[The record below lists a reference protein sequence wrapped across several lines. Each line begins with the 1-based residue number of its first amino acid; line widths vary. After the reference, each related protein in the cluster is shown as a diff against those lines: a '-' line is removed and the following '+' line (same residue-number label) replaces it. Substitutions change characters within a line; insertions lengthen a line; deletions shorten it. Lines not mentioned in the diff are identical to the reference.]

1 MVIFWAAIMWA
12 VINGPSAAQ
21 DQAWL
26 QVEAQPSLAKA
37 LDRARA
43 YGSLFPD
50 TSGFKIKSGWYAVVL
65 GPQSPAA
72 AAGRLNDLKRSGMI
86 PQDSYITDGSDHRAA
101 FWPEAGVP
109 DPEATAQDEAVAV
122 EPLPDPIVV
131 VPEPVAEP
139 AIDLDETPAE
149 AKRSEAAL
157 SRDDRIAL
165 QSGLAWYG
173 FYASALDGAIGP
185 GTRKSMAAWQEANGL
200 EATGILTS
208 RQRATLVANAAADK
222 AEFGFETVTEAE
234 SGIEITLPLA
244 LVAFDHYEP
253 PFVHFAEKNG
263 SGLRVILISQPGDA
277 AALSGLY
284 DVLQTLAV
292 VPHEGERSKA
302 ERSFTISGQSESVQS
317 YAYAEAAKGA
327 IRGYLVVWKPEDA
340 ARMERI
346 LPVLKASFRPVGD
359 KALDPGLVP
368 LDAATKA
375 GLLAGLEVRKPK
387 LSRSGFFVDQ
397 GGAVLTTAE
406 AVASCGKVTLEGST
420 PAAVKAVDA
429 ATGLAL
435 LLPSAAVSPPAV
447 ALFQSGAER
456 IGAEISVAG
465 YSYEDKLPAP
475 VLTFGVLADSAG
487 LNGEAG
493 VKRLEIPVLAGDA
506 GGPVLDGSGAVIG
519 MLLPRLSEADRKLP
533 AGVEFAASKP
543 VIAAFLAGQGIVAKE
558 AIQTEIATPD
568 ALNAA
573 ALGMTVLV
581 SCWE

>member
-1 MVIFWAAIMWA
+1 MRLVVLCAALLWSLAI
-12 VINGPSAAQ
+12 GPIWAQ

-37 LDRARA
+37 QDRARA
-43 YGSLFPD
+43 YASLFPD
-50 TSGFKIKSGWYAVVL
+50 AVGFKIRSGWYAVVL

-72 AAGRLNDLKRSGMI
+72 AAGRLNDLKRAQMI
-86 PQDSYITDGSDHRAA
+86 PQDSYITDGSDHREQ
-101 FWPEAGVP
+101 FWPEAGADLPEIAVVP
-109 DPEATAQDEAVAV
+109 QAQAEAE
-122 EPLPDPIVV
+122 L

-139 AIDLDETPAE
+139 VVDLDETPAE
-149 AKRSEAAL
+149 ARRSEAAL

-165 QSGLAWYG
+165 QAALAWYG

-185 GTRKSMAAWQEANGL
+185 GTRNSMAAWQEANGM

-222 AEFGFETVTEAE
+222 AEFGFDTVIEAE

-244 LVAFDHYEP
+244 LVSFDHYEP
-253 PFVHFAEKNG
+253 PFVHFAEKNS

-292 VPHEGERSKA
+292 VPHQGERSKG
-302 ERSFTISGQSESVQS
+302 EKSFTISAQGDTVQS

-327 IRGYLVVWKPEDA
+327 VKGFLVVWKPEDA

-346 LPVLKASFRPVGD
+346 LPVLKASFRAAGD
-359 KALDPGLVP
+359 KALHPGLVP
-368 LDAATKA
+368 LDAATKT

-397 GGAVLTTAE
+397 AGAVLTTSE
-406 AVASCGKVTLEGST
+406 AVASCGKVTLEGGT
-420 PAAVKAVDA
+420 PVSVKALQA
-429 ATGLAL
+429 GLAL
-435 LLPSAAVSPPAV
+435 LLPSVAVAPPAV
-447 ALFQSGAER
+447 AMFQSGAER
-456 IGAEISVAG
+456 IGAEVSVAG
-465 YSYEDKLPAP
+465 YSYEGKLPAP
-475 VLTFGVLADSAG
+475 VLTFGTLEDSAG
-487 LNGEAG
+487 LNGE
-493 VKRLEIPVLAGDA
+493 VDLKRLEIPVLAGDA
-506 GGPVLDGSGAVIG
+506 GGPVLDASASVIG
-519 MLLPRLSEADRKLP
+519 MLLPRVTDADRKLP
-533 AGVEFAASKP
+533 AGVEFAASGQA
-543 VIAAFLAGQGIVAKE
+543 IAAFLADQGIVAKE
-558 AIQTEIATPD
+558 SVQTERATPD